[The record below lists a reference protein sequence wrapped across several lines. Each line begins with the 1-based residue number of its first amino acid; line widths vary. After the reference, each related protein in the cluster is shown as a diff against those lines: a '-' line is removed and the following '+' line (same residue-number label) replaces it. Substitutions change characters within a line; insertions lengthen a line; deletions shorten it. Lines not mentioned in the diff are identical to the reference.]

1 MIDIQEMYKYS
12 LVLPLD
18 SLKDLEEILTLT
30 KLRCLNI
37 LSNIP
42 QCSVNITIHSMSVQA
57 QVQSQIQ
64 VPNPSPNSKIQS
76 RGKGLGLGLT
86 L

>member
-42 QCSVNITIHSMSVQA
+42 QCSRQCQHHHSQHVGAGATITIC
-57 QVQSQIQ
+57 
-64 VPNPSPNSKIQS
+64 
-76 RGKGLGLGLT
+76 LYF
-86 L
+86 